1 MLEHTGILQ
10 RKCVNE
16 MPNNTTK
23 KTTAKKSG
31 TIKNKKLGKGLDAI
45 FGGDISTLI
54 DDIEKNTP
62 ESKQV
67 TVDLDEIR
75 PNPYQPRKLFDE
87 EKLQEL
93 AVSIKEHGIFQPVI
107 LKQSIQGY
115 EIVAGE
121 RRCRAAKIAG
131 LFKVPAIIVEF
142 TDAQMM
148 EIALL
153 ENIQRENLNSIEEAK
168 AYQSMMEKLELT
180 QDQLA
185 KRVGKSRS
193 YIANTLRLLQLS
205 DIIQNYVLEGKIT
218 MGHAR
223 SLITLPEKK
232 AELLAKRCIDEG
244 LSVRDVENV
253 VKGIEL
259 GNSRKDRP
267 KIEKPKEYVY
277 VEGLLRKKFRTKIKV
292 DDKAVTIKYTDIK
305 DLNRILE
312 LMGVIEES

>member
-1 MLEHTGILQ
+1 
-10 RKCVNE
+10 
-16 MPNNTTK
+16 MPDNTTK
-23 KTTAKKSG
+23 KAPAKKAAARKTTAP
-31 TIKNKKLGKGLDAI
+31 KNKKLGKGLDAI
-45 FGGDISTLI
+45 FGGDITSLI
-54 DDIEKNTP
+54 DDIEKNAP
-62 ESKQV
+62 EFGQV
-67 TVDLDEIR
+67 SVSLDEVR

-131 LFKVPAIIVEF
+131 LTEVPAIVVEF
-142 TDAQMM
+142 TDQQMM

-153 ENIQRENLNSIEEAK
+153 ENIQREDLNSIEEAK
-168 AYQSMMEKLELT
+168 AYQQMMDNLNLT
-180 QDQLA
+180 QEDLG
-185 KRVGKSRS
+185 KRIGKSRS
-193 YIANTLRLLQLS
+193 YIANTLRLLQLPEM
-205 DIIQNYVLEGKIT
+205 IQNYVLEGKIS

-223 SLITLPEKK
+223 CLITLPKER
-232 AELLAKRCIDEG
+232 AESLAKRCIDEG
-244 LSVRDVENV
+244 LTVRDVENV

-267 KIEKPKEYVY
+267 KVEKPKEYVY

-292 DDKAVTIKYTDIK
+292 DEKAVTIKYTDTK

>member
-1 MLEHTGILQ
+1 M
-10 RKCVNE
+10 
-16 MPNNTTK
+16 
-23 KTTAKKSG
+23 
-31 TIKNKKLGKGLDAI
+31 
-45 FGGDISTLI
+45 
-54 DDIEKNTP
+54 
-62 ESKQV
+62 
-67 TVDLDEIR
+67 DEIR

>member
-1 MLEHTGILQ
+1 
-10 RKCVNE
+10 

-277 VEGLLRKKFRTKIKV
+277 VESLLRKS
-292 DDKAVTIKYTDIK
+292 
-305 DLNRILE
+305 LE
-312 LMGVIEES
+312 LRSK